1 VSMAGWFTAWSCL
14 RACPADHEFH
24 SRSDQLAV
32 VLTAVVY
39 AESRGKPS
47 TELNASA
54 SHHAFKYTPMVARCD
69 HQKQGKQGP
78 PIWPERQNA
87 PLHSCAI
94 INLLRFTVVNQAGK
108 WKLQRSRL
116 VTMNAMCF
124 GRALKCQ
131 MLFETRFNGRAP
143 SSPHVMRHSPST
155 ACHER
160 EHSLWNVRRHILA
173 CQCQVT

>member
-1 VSMAGWFTAWSCL
+1 VRLHFPVVASPAMGHPHPNCGLCHSTSWQLYTGQLGHHPPRWHVSMAGWFTAWSCL

-32 VLTAVVY
+32 VLTAVVH
-39 AESRGKPS
+39 AESCGKLS

-94 INLLRFTVVNQAGK
+94 INLLRFTVANQAG
-108 WKLQRSRL
+108 
-116 VTMNAMCF
+116 
-124 GRALKCQ
+124 
-131 MLFETRFNGRAP
+131 
-143 SSPHVMRHSPST
+143 
-155 ACHER
+155 
-160 EHSLWNVRRHILA
+160 
-173 CQCQVT
+173 